1 MLIHFID
8 WNTIAQKADNRAGYI
23 LVQTEPRKWLTIT
36 FVPQG
41 TKVLFF

>member
-23 LVQTEPRKWLTIT
+23 LVQTNKAWSIKNNVI
-36 FVPQG
+36 FIG
-41 TKVLFF
+41 Y